1 MKEDTLDSNIE
12 LITSYKGDF
21 YGLEKLKDGLF
32 KIKMC
37 FGSSENIS
45 YIKFHKHLVEFHN
58 LLVIDDMFFV
68 SGTCGKGYHYIIK
81 VHKSVENRNSF
92 NIYYNHPINEQ
103 FCRLGMSK
111 SIWGNILVNLFN
123 KIVLVSPNGVVMK
136 RIFLPFHIYEAVQ
149 LTNESYAVCCDGD
162 ARIIDINDDILVRH
176 SYGSSE
182 NRLKLALSSST
193 RRMAKDIHGNIY
205 VYDERTCKV
214 FILDRSLRIKS
225 SFAVK
230 SRLREIIYDEVT
242 NILVISCEDKSFLT
256 YAL

>member
-68 SGTCGKGYHYIIK
+68 SGTCGKGHHYIIK
-81 VHKSVENRNSF
+81 VLKSVENRNSF

-111 SIWGNILVNLFN
+111 SICGNILVNLFN

-136 RIFLPFHIYEAVQ
+136 RSILPFHIYGAVQ
-149 LTNESYAVCCDGD
+149 LTNDSYAVCCDGD
-162 ARIIDINDDILVRH
+162 ARIIGLWVNFVRH
-176 SYGSSE
+176 LRDSSR
-182 NRLKLALSSST
+182 NRLELALPSP

-205 VYDERTCKV
+205 VYDEITCNV
-214 FILDRSLRIKS
+214 FILDRCFRIKS
-225 SFAVK
+225 SIAVK
-230 SRLREIIYDEVT
+230 SRLREIVYDEVT
-242 NILVISCEDKSFLT
+242 NLLVISCEDKSFLT